1 MNFKLRMSS
10 RIKQASQLFDDL
22 NSFWIFILF
31 AAQSP
36 CRSVDFYNESDEQHI
51 KKYNVKEKRVLV
63 ESPSSWS
70 SPSSVRR
77 CRESFH
83 ASREKRNPLK
93 NTKLTYFRSDAQI
106 PPVYIKSIYN
116 DCDGLPSVISYK
128 DEKADTLESKSNSK
142 FDWNQNSSIQ
152 EKSSKADFRISSR
165 LRAIS
170 DKYLKTSTNRLL
182 AKLYRT
188 TDKQANDTER
198 ESEKKEKKG
207 KRLRSFSYGTLPGL
221 KEFQAFR
228 DLGESKSTPDTNSDS
243 VSNIIFDENEDCDSG
258 ILVSS
263 NSSVVDSCASST
275 YRHAGAYHFRSA
287 SQDTPV
293 SSEEK
298 YDLHIEDSQYCA
310 KENGNFYGKF
320 ITEHEAREPSR
331 LELTERQRRRMRL
344 PLITNLQ
351 NDDGIQTH
359 STQISDVGSKHLKV
373 VRLRRMV
380 SDDDVGILIEK
391 FVSGEN
397 DIFVIVHIL
406 PGGVAHR

>member
-1 MNFKLRMSS
+1 M
-10 RIKQASQLFDDL
+10 
-22 NSFWIFILF
+22 
-31 AAQSP
+31 
-36 CRSVDFYNESDEQHI
+36 
-51 KKYNVKEKRVLV
+51 
-63 ESPSSWS
+63 
-70 SPSSVRR
+70 
-77 CRESFH
+77 
-83 ASREKRNPLK
+83 K
-93 NTKLTYFRSDAQI
+93 NTKLTYFRSDTQI

-116 DCDGLPSVISYK
+116 DCDGPPSAISYE
-128 DEKADTLESKSNSK
+128 DEKVETLESKSSSE

-152 EKSSKADFRISSR
+152 EKSSKADFCISSR

-188 TDKQANDTER
+188 SDKQASDTER

-228 DLGESKSTPDTNSDS
+228 DIGESKSTPDTNSDS

-275 YRHAGAYHFRSA
+275 YRNASAYHFRSA

-293 SSEEK
+293 SEEK
-298 YDLHIEDSQYCA
+298 YDLHIEDSQYCV
-310 KENGNFYGKF
+310 KENGSLYGKF
-320 ITEHEAREPSR
+320 IAEHEARESSR
-331 LELTERQRRRMRL
+331 LELTERQRRRQRL

-351 NDDGIQTH
+351 NDDGTRIHTA
-359 STQISDVGSKHLKV
+359 QITDMSSKHLKV

-380 SDDDVGILIEK
+380 ADDDIGILVEK

-397 DIFVIVHIL
+397 NIFVIVHIL